1 MSRATFALHY
11 IKRNSVKRKRSALS
25 GKNGWIWV
33 FPSLKSPSPSSARE
47 LGRRIDN
54 GRTSILSIPG
64 LHTREGSSH
73 LRPSRWCR
81 RELRRRHVY
90 DFRTNPWKLQ
100 WFVNRVGSFAD
111 DLPSRQN
118 HTFQAITFWS
128 ESGHFSVTGPS
139 RVVISKWYSSTR
151 PSRFIFLQRSRKIR
165 WPSSGKNVVSLTCK
179 TAFIEGHHP
188 K

>member
-33 FPSLKSPSPSSARE
+33 FPSLKSRSPSSAIE

-81 RELRRRHVY
+81 RELILPRWIFQKSLPLKFRQIWFSDPILSRRS
-90 DFRTNPWKLQ
+90 FFQLNEIIQ
-100 WFVNRVGSFAD
+100 IWFDAFDNSVEINFK
-111 DLPSRQN
+111 
-118 HTFQAITFWS
+118 IYIC
-128 ESGHFSVTGPS
+128 HFPGLS
-139 RVVISKWYSSTR
+139 
-151 PSRFIFLQRSRKIR
+151 
-165 WPSSGKNVVSLTCK
+165 
-179 TAFIEGHHP
+179 
-188 K
+188 

>member
-33 FPSLKSPSPSSARE
+33 FPSLKSRSPSSAIE

-81 RELRRRHVY
+81 RELILPRWI
-90 DFRTNPWKLQ
+90 FQKSLPLQISTNLILRSDTVEKELFTTEW
-100 WFVNRVGSFAD
+100 N
-111 DLPSRQN
+111 
-118 HTFQAITFWS
+118 
-128 ESGHFSVTGPS
+128 
-139 RVVISKWYSSTR
+139 YSSLIWWLR
-151 PSRFIFLQRSRKIR
+151 QDCREQFSDLHP
-165 WPSSGKNVVSLTCK
+165 PSSRNGLKL
-179 TAFIEGHHP
+179 IEILKHILP
-188 K
+188 EDLLAPELLFL